1 MSQNLEEILTEKH
14 DKKNVKE
21 IVNRFEFF
29 TSKMVLKSR
38 DLKHQKQLNIQILGA
53 KIQTICW
60 STISRSVRR
69 LSNKFHTC
77 TFFAYNAL
85 S

>member
-1 MSQNLEEILTEKH
+1 MAW
-14 DKKNVKE
+14 
-21 IVNRFEFF
+21 
-29 TSKMVLKSR
+29 KSR
-38 DLKHQKQLNIQILGA
+38 DWKHQKQLNNQILGA
-53 KIQTICW
+53 KIQSMRW

-85 S
+85 SWHKLRSRKLENHFMFDLFLVRRSQHQDQK